1 MSDAYYQ
8 ERARRRTRRLVV
20 AVILVSLSGC
30 LVAGV
35 LALFYDACTRSFD
48 RSPQA
53 VVQAYAEAVRNGNA
67 RQAQECWEHEAYY
80 DLEAGCSEICLS
92 RFYGATFEVRDVAV
106 SAPYTIPGGRVN
118 IGASITI
125 ACTGDGEVHTA
136 EILLDS
142 VATEFP
148 WRHWSIVRSGLGGTA
163 VSAWCQ

>member
-20 AVILVSLSGC
+20 AVILVSLVGC

-53 VVQAYAEAVRNGNA
+53 VVQAYVEAVRSGNPP
-67 RQAQECWEHEAYY
+67 QAQECWEHEAYY

-92 RFYGATFEVRDVAV
+92 RFYGTPFEARDLAV
-106 SAPYTIPGGRVN
+106 VTPYAAPAGRANVE
-118 IGASITI
+118 ASVSI
-125 ACTGDGEVHTA
+125 ACTGSDEAHDA
-136 EILLDS
+136 EIVLDS
-142 VATEFP
+142 VGSRLP
-148 WRHWSIVRSGLGGTA
+148 WRHWAIIRSDLGGTA

>member
-20 AVILVSLSGC
+20 AIALVSLVGC

-35 LALFYDACTRSFD
+35 LALFYDACTRSLD

-53 VVQAYAEAVRNGNA
+53 VVQAYVEAVRNGNA

-80 DLEAGCSEICLS
+80 DLEAGCSEVCLS
-92 RFYGATFEVRDVAV
+92 RFYGASFEVRDIALG
-106 SAPYTIPGGRVN
+106 APYTSPGGRAN
-118 IGASITI
+118 IEASLSL
-125 ACTGDGEVHTA
+125 ACSGSDEAHNA

-142 VATEFP
+142 VGTGLP
-148 WRHWSIVRSGLGGTA
+148 WRHWAIIRSELGGTA

>member
-20 AVILVSLSGC
+20 AAILVSLAGC

-53 VVQAYAEAVRNGNA
+53 VIQAYVEAVRVGNA
-67 RQAQECWEHEAYY
+67 PRAQECWEHEAYY
-80 DLEAGCSEICLS
+80 DLEAGCSEVCLS
-92 RFYGATFEVRDVAV
+92 RFYGAAFEVRDVAV
-106 SAPYTIPGGRVN
+106 GRPYTTPAGRAN
-118 IGASITI
+118 IEAGVTI
-125 ACTGDGEVHTA
+125 VCAGSGEVHTA

-148 WRHWSIVRSGLGGTA
+148 WRHWAIVHSELGGTA
-163 VSAWCQ
+163 ISAWCR